1 MFCDQSQVKSVTN
14 RGLRVDSWFFN
25 LRQFHFR
32 GCLFLATLLCAVILV
47 ILRDVDPMFCDQSP
61 VKSVTHPGLCCSRG
75 VLSQFDWQAALNMR
89 TRPGTQ
95 SFWSPKTFEITGY
108 CFLKTLLNY
117 QQDCFGLDALNSACV
132 ARCRVQWVLCFFCC
146 LQFWFSVAV
155 PLSARVE
162 SNLCPLKFHF
172 QAVFWLQPETYFAAE
187 LCLLWLW
194 MRDLLLTWVLLFDLS
209 HRVSRLVII
218 QKVSCPRHWRWKPST
233 FQAHH
238 GPLKVEAQS
247 FNDFALSV

>member
-1 MFCDQSQVKSVTN
+1 MRPSLELSVCGKVHSSMGFMF
-14 RGLRVDSWFFN
+14 
-25 LRQFHFR
+25 
-32 GCLFLATLLCAVILV
+32 
-47 ILRDVDPMFCDQSP
+47 
-61 VKSVTHPGLCCSRG
+61 
-75 VLSQFDWQAALNMR
+75 
-89 TRPGTQ
+89 
-95 SFWSPKTFEITGY
+95 
-108 CFLKTLLNY
+108 
-117 QQDCFGLDALNSACV
+117 
-132 ARCRVQWVLCFFCC
+132 FFCC

-162 SNLCPLKFHF
+162 SDLCPLKFHF

-194 MRDLLLTWVLLFDLS
+194 MQDLLLTWVLLFDLS
-209 HRVSRLVII
+209 LRWWGCESTKPCWQHSGENGSGKRLPTSFFFCSAHRVSRLVII